1 MFDLDKWAEILET
14 ISKNKLRTF
23 LTAFSVAW
31 GIFMLIILLGAG
43 RGLQN
48 GVQSDF
54 AGDNVNTVWITP
66 GTTSKPFKGMQPNR
80 KVEMKNEHYEYVAQN
95 FEEVEFISGRFMRWS
110 QKMSAGNRKGSFT
123 MRGVHA
129 NQIELESYEVEEGRY
144 INDRDVQQARKVVVI
159 GRAVQEELF
168 PDHKNPVN
176 QYLQISGGL
185 FNVVGVV
192 NNESD
197 GGENNVYVPISTTQ
211 KLFGNTDKLDRLIFS
226 TGDTD
231 FDRVESLIEEL
242 KTYFSSKMLFDP
254 SDSRALY
261 IRNQFEQYKLI
272 QDIFW
277 GINAFIWMIGIM
289 TIVAGVIGVSNIMM
303 ITVKERTKEIGIRKA
318 LGATPL
324 SILSLIMLEAIIIT
338 TVAGYIGLV
347 SGVFLLEW
355 LSGLGDF
362 PMFKNPEVDLNI
374 AVAATILLVV
384 AGSLAGLFPAMKAAK
399 VKPIVALRDE

>member
-1 MFDLDKWAEILET
+1 MFDLDKWTEILET

-66 GTTSKPFKGMQPNR
+66 GTTSKPYKGMQPNR
-80 KVEMKNEHYEYVAQN
+80 RVEMKNADYNYLAGN
-95 FEEVEFISGRFMRWS
+95 FDEIDFISGRFMRWS
-110 QKMSAGNRKGSFT
+110 QQMSAGNNKGSFT

-129 NQIELESYEVEEGRY
+129 DQIELESYEVEEGRY
-144 INDRDVQQARKVVVI
+144 LNERDIDQARKVVVV
-159 GRAVQEELF
+159 GRAVQQELF
-168 PDHKNPVN
+168 PDFPNPVN
-176 QYLQISGGL
+176 QYLQISGAL

-211 KLFGNTDKLDRLIFS
+211 KLFGNTDKLDRVIFS

-231 FDRVESLIEEL
+231 FDRVEELIEEV
-242 KTYFSSKMLFDP
+242 KAYFSAKMLFDP
-254 SDSRALY
+254 GDSRALY

-289 TIVAGVIGVSNIMM
+289 TIIAGVIGVSNIMM

-318 LGATPL
+318 LGATPF
-324 SILSLIMLEAIIIT
+324 SILMLIMLEAVLIT
-338 TVAGYIGLV
+338 TFAGYIGLV

-355 LSGLGDF
+355 LGGLGDF
-362 PMFKNPEVDLNI
+362 PMFKNPEVDLTI
-374 AVAATILLVV
+374 AAAATGLLILS
-384 AGSLAGLFPAMKAAK
+384 GTLAGLFPAMKAAN